1 MAAVR
6 IVEVADIAGEVARG
20 TGEPVARLGEPTG
33 EFPALAYAARRMV
46 GGLSL
51 RAVANKTDGVVS
63 HDTVKRLLNGEKI
76 GEDKLD
82 ALSRACGQDPNIL
95 RRAGEYPPLVAWGE
109 ESRASTA
116 RERPE
121 LTYEPDIDSIPVP
134 DGYYDLDTAGRIAA
148 RKAAEEHFRTVV
160 EAIKLSRQLSP
171 GTVGFG
177 ADRYRPDGRTAG
189 RAAETIDITEEGAH
203 NDGSDISDA
212 AAGGASE
219 GSKSD

>member
-1 MAAVR
+1 
-6 IVEVADIAGEVARG
+6 
-20 TGEPVARLGEPTG
+20 
-33 EFPALAYAARRMV
+33 MV

-95 RRAGEYPPLVAWGE
+95 RRAGEYPPLVAWGDE
-109 ESRASTA
+109 GRASSA

-177 ADRYRPDGRTAG
+177 ADRYREDGRTTG
-189 RAAETIDITEEGAH
+189 RTTETVETIDITEEGAH
-203 NDGSDISDA
+203 DDGSDVSDA
-212 AAGGASE
+212 SPGGASE